1 MKTTITI
8 ALAIMSFLIS
18 CTSNKI
24 ETNTNTATVET
35 ENPHN
40 LNLNQ
45 DEKWVVVPEMMLSIM
60 SIENQIEGFKGNTI
74 EEYKSHSKSISE
86 LLGELTSNCTMEG
99 EAHDELHKWLIPF
112 IELNDALTSSNSIEK
127 SAEIVSNQKE
137 EIKLFNAYFK

>member
-18 CTSNKI
+18 CTSNKT
-24 ETNTNTATVET
+24 ETNTATVET
-35 ENPHN
+35 ENPHD

-45 DEKWVVVPEMMLSIM
+45 DEKWVVVPEMMLSIRSM
-60 SIENQIEGFKGNTI
+60 EDQIEGLKGNTI

-99 EAHDELHKWLIPF
+99 EAHDELHKWLVPF
-112 IELNDALTSSNSIEK
+112 IELNEALTSSNSIEK
-127 SAEIVSNQKE
+127 SAELVSNQKE
-137 EIKLFNAYFK
+137 EIKLFNTYFK